1 MTMAIPGYS
10 ITAKHPEVIE
20 AAVIGIPDPRWTERP
35 LAVVA
40 VKPER
45 QVNEAELKAH
55 LHDFAAKGVISKYGV
70 PLSLSRRCPRPASA
84 SSTKKF
90 CARNSPNSG
99 LHCPEQSG
107 FFQEA
112 ANDDVSCADPRH
124 AVCNQ

>member
-70 PLSLSRRCPRPASA
+70 PERIVFVEALPKTSVGKLD
-84 SSTKKF
+84 KKVLREKF
-90 CARNSPNSG
+90 
-99 LHCPEQSG
+99 PE
-107 FFQEA
+107 
-112 ANDDVSCADPRH
+112 
-124 AVCNQ
+124 